1 MLICPVRIQ
10 LKSTLKFKEAHING
24 FAHLMLGY
32 RKRGVG
38 INIYPEKAI
47 SFGTYHKPIY
57 VKTLRDQSQETHEK
71 KQTKDKKSIKE
82 KYQFFRKIPVMQLTK
97 SIIRSTRWEE
107 FSLKGKLGLSNP
119 MQTGMVFGFMNSFKG
134 LARPQ
139 KFILALEPV
148 FSQKMNT
155 DVEGTMHVRFSPLVT
170 IIQVGFTYL
179 KFRK

>member
-10 LKSTLKFKEAHING
+10 LKSTLKFEEAHING
-24 FAHLMLGY
+24 FSHLMLGY

-47 SFGTYHKPIY
+47 TFGTYHKPIY
-57 VKTLRDQSQETHEK
+57 VKTLGDRSQETHEK
-71 KQTKDKKSIKE
+71 KQTEDKKSITE
-82 KYQFFRKIPVMQLTK
+82 KYQFFRKIPVLQLTK
-97 SIIRSTRWEE
+97 SFIRSTRWEE

-119 MQTGMVFGFMNSFKG
+119 MLTGMIFGFMNSFKG

-139 KFILALEPV
+139 KFILVLEPV

-155 DVEGTMHVRFSPLVT
+155 DIEGIMHVRFLPLVT
-170 IIQVGFTYL
+170 IVHAGFTYL

>member
-1 MLICPVRIQ
+1 MRME
-10 LKSTLKFKEAHING
+10 LKGKLKFQEAHLHGN
-24 FAHLMLGY
+24 ARLMLGY
-32 RKRGVG
+32 AKRGIG
-38 INIYPEKAI
+38 INIYPEKTI
-47 SFGTYHKPIY
+47 DIGTYHKPIY
-57 VKTLRDQSQETHEK
+57 VKTLGNNSQETSDN
-71 KQTKDKKSIKE
+71 KQTKNKKSFKE
-82 KYQFFRKIPVMQLTK
+82 KYQFFRKIPVIQLTK
-97 SIIRSTRWEE
+97 SIIRATRWEE

-170 IIQVGFTYL
+170 IIQVGFTYF